1 MVFSMNSATNNK
13 IILPGGAGYL
23 GQTLARYFTQ
33 RKTPVV
39 ILSRQAY
46 PASEFVRYVHWDGA
60 TLDDWAEEFEQ
71 AAAVINLAGRS
82 VNCRYNEANK
92 REIYESRLQSTKVL
106 GEAMARCATPPKVWF
121 NSSSA
126 TIYRHAED
134 HAMDEATGEFGKD
147 FSVDVVQQ
155 WERVFNEAPTPNTR
169 KIALRAAMVFGDGK
183 GGVFAAFHN
192 IVKLGLG
199 GTLGDGKQFVS
210 WVHAEDFCRAI
221 EWLMQHEEIDG
232 AVNVSSPNPI
242 PNAEFMRLFREAS
255 GQSIGLPATK
265 WMLEIGAFFLQ
276 TETELLLKSRRVVPT
291 RLLASG
297 FQFHFPHFAAAMQ
310 DILPR
315 PS

>member
-1 MVFSMNSATNNK
+1 MNSATYNK
-13 IILPGGAGYL
+13 IIIPGGAGYL
-23 GQTLARYFTQ
+23 GQTLARYFMQ
-33 RKTPVV
+33 REIPVV

-60 TLDDWAEEFEQ
+60 TLGAWAEEFEQ

-92 REIYESRLQSTKVL
+92 RAIYESRLKSTKVL
-106 GEAMARCATPPKVWF
+106 GKAIGSCATPPKVWF

-134 HAMDEATGEFGKD
+134 RPMDEATGEFGQD

-155 WERVFNEAPTPNTR
+155 WERVFNEAPTPQTR
-169 KIALRAAMVFGDGK
+169 KVALRAAMVFGVGK
-183 GGVFAAFHN
+183 GGVFEAFHN

-199 GTLGDGKQFVS
+199 GTLGNGRQFVS

-221 EWLMQHEEIDG
+221 EWMMQHEELDG
-232 AVNVSSPNPI
+232 AVNIAVPNPL
-242 PNAEFMRLFREAS
+242 PNAEFMRIFRQACA
-255 GQSIGLPATK
+255 QPIGFPATK

-276 TETELLLKSRRVVPT
+276 TETELLLKSRRVVPG

-297 FQFHFPHFAAAMQ
+297 FHFQFPHFAAAIQ
-310 DILPR
+310 DILEAEQR
-315 PS
+315 GS

>member
-1 MVFSMNSATNNK
+1 MNSATNNQ
-13 IILPGGAGYL
+13 IIIPGGAGYL
-23 GQTLARYFTQ
+23 GQTLAHYFTQ
-33 RKTPVV
+33 REIPVV

-46 PASEFVRYVHWDGA
+46 PASEFVRSVHWDGA
-60 TLDDWAEEFEQ
+60 TLGPWAEEFEQ

-106 GEAMARCATPPKVWF
+106 GEAMARCGTPPQVWF

-134 HAMDEATGEFGKD
+134 RVMDEATGEFGQD

-169 KIALRAAMVFGDGK
+169 KIALRAAMVFGVGK
-183 GGVFAAFHN
+183 GGVFEAFHN

-199 GTLGDGKQFVS
+199 GTLGNGKQFVS

-221 EWLMQHEEIDG
+221 EWLMQHEELAG
-232 AVNVSSPNPI
+232 AVNVSSPNPL
-242 PNAEFMRLFREAS
+242 PNAEFMRLFRHAC

-276 TETELLLKSRRVVPT
+276 TETELLLKSRRVVPS

-297 FQFHFPHFAAAMQ
+297 FQFQYPHFAAAIQ
-310 DILPR
+310 EIVGKGKSD
-315 PS
+315 